1 MERLDPATLSW
12 IRREGAYSRSVLDAI
27 PRRAAL
33 ERRMEAFEAQ
43 FPAFDSYQ
51 SAGGRSFFRER
62 AAGADD
68 FDLMVT
74 DSAGTRK
81 LVDISAIRA
90 ADGGTPYAINYFLA
104 SPDGSKVAVGISRAG
119 TEAAAL
125 RVYDS
130 ATGAHIGGS
139 VDRAQFGLMS
149 WSDDSSTLFF
159 NRLKSLAAGET
170 ALDRYT
176 GSTVDAWDMRSPPRT
191 VLDHG
196 PLQAAGLPPSETPQF
211 VLSPTSATAAL
222 RLQNGADPNIAIW
235 IAAKPRMTSED
246 SWVPLVSHRDDVT
259 AFALSGSKTYLL
271 SKADAPTFKVLELG
285 AGEPLSAARTVLPAD
300 PDRTIDSIQAASDG
314 LYVVARRGLYA
325 TLLRI
330 ALDGSVEDIPLP
342 GRGTVDEAFTDA
354 GRPGVTLTYESWNQP
369 PRVYAYDPKTRHFA
383 DLRLTPK
390 PPSSVARIR
399 VQDLEARGADG
410 VEAPLTV
417 LTGDSSQSPGP
428 MILRAYG
435 SYGISMLP
443 TFHFQMA
450 AFLREGGSYAICHVR
465 GGGELGEAWRLGG
478 KDANKPNT
486 WRDLIAC
493 GEDLIARG
501 LVTRN
506 QLFIYGGSGGGIAV
520 GRAATERPDLFA
532 GVIDGVPPAN
542 MVRLEF
548 MPDGALETQEFGSI
562 KTEAGFRNLLA
573 MDTYQHVA
581 DGVRYPPF
589 LISMGLNDARIAPWQ
604 PAKLAARLLA
614 VGDAPVL
621 LRVDLENG
629 HGIGS
634 TRSQI
639 DELYADYFSF
649 VFWISGR
656 PGWRPDASKVN

>member
-1 MERLDPATLSW
+1 MERLDQATLSW

-27 PRRAAL
+27 PGHAAL

-43 FPAFDSYQ
+43 FPALDSYQ

-62 AAGADD
+62 APGADD
-68 FDLMVT
+68 FDLMVR
-74 DSAGTRK
+74 DGAGTRK

-90 ADGGTPYAINYFLA
+90 ADGETPYAINYFLA
-104 SPDGSKVAVGISRAG
+104 SPDGLKVAVGISRAG
-119 TEAAAL
+119 TEDATL
-125 RVYDS
+125 RVYD
-130 ATGAHIGGS
+130 ATSGSPIGGS

-159 NRLKSLAAGET
+159 NRLKSLSAGET

-191 VLDHG
+191 VLGHA
-196 PLQAAGLPPSETPQF
+196 PLQAAGLSPSETPQF

-235 IAAKPRMTSED
+235 TAAKPEMTSER

-259 AFALSGSKTYLL
+259 AFVLSGSKFYLL
-271 SKADAPTFKVLELG
+271 SKADAPTFKVLELD

-300 PDRTIDSIQAASDG
+300 PGRTIDSIYAASDG
-314 LYVVARRGLYA
+314 LYVLARNGLYA

-330 ALDGSVEDIPLP
+330 APDGSVEDIPLP
-342 GRGTVDEAFTDA
+342 GRGAVDEAFSDSSQ
-354 GRPGVTLTYESWNQP
+354 PGVTLTFESWNLP
-369 PRVYAYDPKTRHFA
+369 PRLYAFDPKTGVFA

-390 PPSSVARIR
+390 PSSSATRIE
-399 VQDLEARGADG
+399 VQDLEARAADG
-410 VEAPLTV
+410 VKVPLTV
-417 LTGDSSQSPGP
+417 LREDSRRPPGP

-443 TFHFQMA
+443 TFHIQMA
-450 AFLREGGSYAICHVR
+450 SFLHEGGSYAVCHVR

-501 LVTRN
+501 LVTKK
-506 QLFIYGGSGGGIAV
+506 QLFIYGASGGGIAV

-532 GVIDGVPPAN
+532 GVIDGVTPAN
-542 MVRLEF
+542 MVRLEL

-573 MDTYQHVA
+573 MDTYQHVEN
-581 DGVRYPPF
+581 GVRYPPF
-589 LISMGLNDARIAPWQ
+589 LISMGLHDARVAPWQ
-604 PAKLAARLLA
+604 PAKLSARLLA
-614 VGDAPVL
+614 VGDAPIL
-621 LRVDLENG
+621 LRVDLDNG

-649 VFWISGR
+649 VFWLSGR
-656 PGWRPDASKVN
+656 PGWRPEASKVN